1 MMKWAALLTSQ
12 ESEGHLGQ
20 SIRECSINTD
30 QMKII
35 METQNCEGIRDP
47 FPRKKLAVSL
57 RECV

>member
-20 SIRECSINTD
+20 SIRECNINTD

-35 METQNCEGIRDP
+35 MET
-47 FPRKKLAVSL
+47 
-57 RECV
+57 